1 MTRLDLPKRHDR
13 RLRWR
18 RAAGAI
24 VLALVPPATLAAD
37 EAAHTPRAV
46 AEHPVLVGATSEP
59 EDIQRSQS
67 ELIHRLVA
75 LTDSP
80 QMRAVFS
87 EQLVDRV
94 SSAISMFGPTLN
106 ERTLN
111 IVQQQ
116 TRAVV
121 SEHIADGDALY
132 SVLAPIYQ
140 KHFNLVELN
149 QLVSFYQSPLG
160 QKLVRVSPELLTE
173 TLDLGSQ
180 WGLSLVP
187 EIVDRVQ
194 VRLDRESGA
203 AADTGP

>member
-1 MTRLDLPKRHDR
+1 MK
-13 RLRWR
+13 WR

-24 VLALVPPATLAAD
+24 ALALVAPATTLAAD
-37 EAAHTPRAV
+37 DV
-46 AEHPVLVGATSEP
+46 ARPSAMTAEQTGGPTTASESA
-59 EDIQRSQS
+59 DIERSQS

-116 TRAVV
+116 TRTVV
-121 SEHIADGDALY
+121 AEHIADGDALY

-149 QLVSFYQSPLG
+149 QLVTFYQSPLG

-194 VRLDRESGA
+194 ARLDQHSGA
-203 AADTGP
+203 ATDTAP